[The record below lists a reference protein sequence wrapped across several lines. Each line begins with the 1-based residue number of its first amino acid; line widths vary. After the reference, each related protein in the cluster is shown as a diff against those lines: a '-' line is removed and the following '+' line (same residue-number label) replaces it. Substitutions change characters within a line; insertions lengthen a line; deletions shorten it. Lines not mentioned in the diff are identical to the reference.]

1 MVDLF
6 EGAPEEWLQAV
17 DDTAHQYLTKPVIDW
32 LHAQTIKAQA
42 QRAQDEMARRQEDE
56 ALMARHADPTR
67 GTVGG
72 EPMAWD
78 TRRAV
83 TQASE
88 RNANFQDAKAAEIAA
103 RRAEDEALMARHY
116 DPSRPD
122 TQPGG
127 TPMAWDT
134 AMAASHPRMQYQHQS
149 EEDRL
154 AQNARVMQGLHDAGQ
169 QVASYFHAGGQGLAD
184 SPDNQ

>member
-32 LHAQTIKAQA
+32 LHAQTVKAQA

-72 EPMAWD
+72 E
-78 TRRAV
+78 
-83 TQASE
+83 
-88 RNANFQDAKAAEIAA
+88 
-103 RRAEDEALMARHY
+103 
-116 DPSRPD
+116 
-122 TQPGG
+122 
-127 TPMAWDT
+127 PMAWDT